1 MAETTTSVADVLTSV
16 ERALPELTL
25 IQDPGLRQ
33 ATTAIWAET
42 LAESEWQSIW
52 EAPKNPETLPESRR
66 LLEHSRSVALQALA
80 VAEIIERVHGI
91 GFNRDELVA
100 AALLHDVSKLLEYG
114 PGSEGAGKSE
124 KGRKIQHG
132 FLGALKAVK
141 HGMPLDVV
149 HNIIVHTHNSRHMPQ
164 THEAIIV
171 HYVDYLD
178 SDALLFAEHR
188 PLLLKK

>member
-1 MAETTTSVADVLTSV
+1 MSVADALMSV
-16 ERALPELTL
+16 ERALPELAL

-33 ATTAIWAET
+33 LTAAIWAET
-42 LAESEWQSIW
+42 LAESEWQNIQD
-52 EAPKNPETLPESRR
+52 APKNPGTLPDTRR
-66 LLEHSRSVALQALA
+66 LVEHSRSVALQALA
-80 VAEIIERVHGI
+80 VAETIERLHGI

-100 AALLHDVSKLLEYG
+100 AALLHDVSKLLEYSPVG
-114 PGSEGAGKSE
+114 EGAGKSE

-132 FLGALKAVK
+132 FLGALKAVE

-149 HNIIVHTHNSRHMPQ
+149 HSIIVHTHNSRHMPQ

-171 HYVDYLD
+171 HYIDYLD